1 MSSYQPNIP
10 QPNDLLSESQ
20 GDILG
25 NFQTLNTVYG
35 TNHYPFDNATV
46 GEVGKHKFVSMPVIA
61 AAPATTSTEGAL
73 YFKTV
78 GPGSALFMVRDN
90 NAGTE
95 VQLTTASVG
104 NVQSATNGYCW
115 LPGGLFMQW
124 GTTSPASGSSNQAV
138 VFPVPFASTPFNIQ
152 VTGFR
157 AGSSPGTSD
166 RWVST
171 TGLSASGFTIFND
184 GSHSFQFMWL
194 AIGPKP

>member
-1 MSSYQPNIP
+1 MAYVPNIP

-20 GDILG
+20 GDILD
-25 NFQTLNTVYG
+25 NFQSANTTYG
-35 TNHYPFDNATV
+35 INHYPFDNATV
-46 GEVGKHKFVSMPVIA
+46 GQIGKHKYVGMPVLG

-104 NVQSATNGYCW
+104 NVSSATNGYCW
-115 LPGGLFMQW
+115 LPGGLFLQW
-124 GTTSPASGSSNQAV
+124 GTTTPASNSTIQSVSFN
-138 VFPVPFASTPFNIQ
+138 VPFSSTPYNIQ
-152 VTGFR
+152 VTGYR
-157 AGSSPGTSD
+157 AASSPGTTDS
-166 RWVST
+166 WVST
-171 TGLSASGFTIFND
+171 ANLSANGFDIFNS
-184 GSHSFQFMWL
+184 GGHSFQFMWT